1 MRGFRHQHTSDLS
14 ASLTCSTMTFDVEQ
28 LEEHFDLTSDHELI
42 SGEDR
47 QSLSASVKMLLMKM
61 LIKALVSSSNF
72 EAIISTAKE
81 LLEEAPDSIYPH
93 YALGTAFSKLGDN
106 ENAIYHCRR
115 FLEIVPIS
123 GDAKFKAENLATT
136 QNNLAVCLKTLGF
149 LDEAER
155 HFKGALELDNE
166 FAAAYNNYGNLLN
179 DKARLAEAR
188 ECFIRA
194 IEIKPEDHI
203 AYWNLH
209 STSQNMPE
217 AQSIIEACI
226 SKSPTDEIAVFTLAA
241 LRAFNGDPH
250 GFNELLNYGFEDEP
264 LVRSIA
270 WILSL
275 PKMPKVHFNR
285 WSVYD
290 HAIEL
295 SDRSR
300 AFYEFGVWMG
310 DSFKYIV
317 PHFAAGFGFD
327 SFQGLPE
334 DWGVVPKGFYSSRGR
349 VPDISNSEFI
359 VGEFAATLPDF
370 FNKKRPPAG
379 LMNFDADLY
388 SSTITALTNAHS
400 VIDHQTTLVF
410 DEFIVNN
417 NWEQDEFKALNEFCE
432 NYGYQYEV
440 EAVSLFTKQVVCR
453 LVKHNN
459 VIGV

>member
-28 LEEHFDLTSDHELI
+28 LEEQFDLTRDHNPI
-42 SGEDR
+42 SGEGR
-47 QSLSASVKMLLMKM
+47 QSLSSSVKMLLMKM
-61 LIKALVSSSNF
+61 LVKALVSNSNF
-72 EAIISTAKE
+72 EAVISTAKE
-81 LLEEAPDSIYPH
+81 LLEEAPESIYPH

-115 FLEIVPIS
+115 FLEIVPIK

-136 QNNLAVCLKTLGF
+136 QNNLAVSLKTLGL
-149 LDEAER
+149 LDQAER
-155 HFKGALELDNE
+155 HFKEALELDSE

-188 ECFIRA
+188 ECFVRA

-209 STSQNMPE
+209 STSQNAAE

-250 GFNELLNYGFEDEP
+250 GFNELLNYGFKDEP

-275 PKMPKVHFNR
+275 PHIPEVHFNR

-290 HAIEL
+290 HAIDL

-310 DSFKYIV
+310 DSFKYLV
-317 PHFAAGFGFD
+317 PHFDGGFGFD

-349 VPDISNSEFI
+349 VPDIANSEFI
-359 VGEFAATLPDF
+359 VGEFAATLPEF
-370 FNKKRPPAG
+370 FDSKRPMAG
-379 LMNFDADLY
+379 LINFDADLY
-388 SSTITALTNAHS
+388 SSTITALSNAHA
-400 VIDHQTTLVF
+400 VIDETTTLVF

-417 NWEQDEFKALNEFCE
+417 DWENDEFRALNEFCE
-432 NYGYQYEV
+432 NHGYSFNV

-453 LVKHNN
+453 LVR
-459 VIGV
+459 

>member
-14 ASLTCSTMTFDVEQ
+14 ASLTCSTMTFDVAQ
-28 LEEHFDLTSDHELI
+28 LEEQFDDTDEHKALAGD
-42 SGEDR
+42 DR
-47 QSLSASVKMLLMKM
+47 QFLCSSLKLLLMKM
-61 LIKALVSSSNF
+61 LVKALVSRSNF
-72 EAIISTAKE
+72 EGVISAAKE

-93 YALGTAFSKLGDN
+93 YALGTAYSKLGDN

-115 FLEIVPIS
+115 FIEIDPIA
-123 GDAKFKAENLATT
+123 GDVTFKSENLATT

-149 LDEAER
+149 LDEAEG
-155 HFKGALELDNE
+155 HFKEALELDAE

-179 DKARLAEAR
+179 DKARLEEAR
-188 ECFIRA
+188 DCFIRA

-209 STSQNMPE
+209 STSQDIAE

-241 LRAFNGDPH
+241 LRAFNGEPH
-250 GFNELLNYGFEDEP
+250 DFNELLKYGFEDEP

-275 PKMPKVHFNR
+275 PKMPKVHFNK

-290 HAIEL
+290 HAIGL

-310 DSFKYIV
+310 DSFKYLV
-317 PHFAAGFGFD
+317 PHFSEGFGFD
-327 SFQGLPE
+327 TFQGLPE
-334 DWGVVPKGFYSSRGR
+334 DWGVVPKGAYSSMGR
-349 VPDISNSEFI
+349 VPEIQNSRFV
-359 VGEFAATLPDF
+359 VGEFEDTLPGF
-370 FNKKRPPAG
+370 FSKPRKKAG
-379 LMNFDADLY
+379 LINFDADLY
-388 SSTITALTNAHS
+388 SSTIAALSNAKH
-400 VIDHQTTLVF
+400 VIDDQTVIIF

-417 NWEQDEFKALNEFCE
+417 DWENDEYKAFLEFCDA
-432 NYGYQYEV
+432 NKFSFKV
-440 EAVSLFTKQVVCR
+440 DAVSLFTKQVVCR
-453 LVKHNN
+453 IQV
-459 VIGV
+459 